1 MITFPNKH
9 LINSVEYKSMSVT
22 AEKWVPIMEV
32 RENELKMFLTYY
44 RHHGY
49 TLIGLEQTAGS
60 CLIQNFKFPKKCV
73 LVLGREKDGIPG
85 EILEILDHCVEI
97 P

>member
-9 LINSVEYKSMSVT
+9 LVNSIEYKSMSVT

-49 TLIGLEQTAGS
+49 ALIGLEQTAGS
-60 CLIQNFKFPKKCV
+60 CLI
-73 LVLGREKDGIPG
+73 
-85 EILEILDHCVEI
+85 
-97 P
+97 